1 MYRMA
6 SNLALTYF
14 RRKQVEKKVMLVIQ
28 SETSHSDTSD
38 QENLDAKE
46 LQKLINKAVKRLPR
60 GRRQIFTMSRESGLS
75 RKEIAQQ
82 LGISENT
89 VKKQLGVSLK
99 FIQQYIQKTTGFY
112 IPGILLLFMLFK

>member
-1 MYRMA
+1 
-6 SNLALTYF
+6 
-14 RRKQVEKKVMLVIQ
+14 
-28 SETSHSDTSD
+28 
-38 QENLDAKE
+38 
-46 LQKLINKAVKRLPR
+46 
-60 GRRQIFTMSRESGLS
+60 MSRESGLS